1 MLTARAPP
9 DQMTRISD
17 LFDLQEI
24 DLEID
29 ARRAAI
35 SEAESLLGESEEAEA
50 AAVAV
55 IEREAEVQ
63 ELHKKLKAAEW
74 EVEDLTNKIK
84 PLEKKLYGGSV
95 RIPKEL
101 ASIEEDIRSLQARKR
116 VLEDKELDVMSRLE
130 EAERALAAAKHE
142 HATLVAGWEAEQR
155 RLRQERETLT
165 AEIAELENK
174 RAAQRSRIDGE
185 ALTLYDALRAKH
197 QGRGVAKV
205 ERGTCGGCRI
215 SLPMSL
221 LQRARSG
228 SDVIV
233 QCSSCERILYVS

>member
-1 MLTARAPP
+1 
-9 DQMTRISD
+9 MTRISD

-29 ARRAAI
+29 ARRVAI
-35 SEAESLLGESEEAEA
+35 SEAESRIGESGEVEA
-50 AAVAV
+50 AAGVI
-55 IEREAEVQ
+55 IEREADVQ

-95 RIPKEL
+95 HIPKEL
-101 ASIEEDIRSLQARKR
+101 ASIEEDIHSLQARKR
-116 VLEDKELDVMSRLE
+116 VLEDKELDVMSKLE

-142 HATLVAGWEAEQR
+142 HATLLAEWEEEQR
-155 RLRQERETLT
+155 RLNQERENLT
-165 AEIAELENK
+165 AEIAQLEDK
-174 RAAQRSRIDGE
+174 RAAQRSRINGE
-185 ALTLYDALRAKH
+185 ALALYDALRAKH
-197 QGRGVAKV
+197 QGRAVAKV

-221 LQRARSG
+221 LQRARGG

>member
-1 MLTARAPP
+1 
-9 DQMTRISD
+9 MTRISD

-29 ARRAAI
+29 ARRVAI
-35 SEAESLLGESEEAEA
+35 SEAESRIGESEEVEA
-50 AAVAV
+50 AAGVI

-95 RIPKEL
+95 HIPKEL
-101 ASIEEDIRSLQARKR
+101 ASIEEDIHSLQARKR
-116 VLEDKELDVMSRLE
+116 VLEDKELDVMTQLE
-130 EAERALAAAKHE
+130 EAERVLAAVKHE
-142 HATLVAGWEAEQR
+142 HATLLAEWQEEQR
-155 RLRQERETLT
+155 RLNQERENLA
-165 AEIAELENK
+165 AEIAQLEDK
-174 RAAQRSRIDGE
+174 RTVQRSRIGGE
-185 ALTLYDALRAKH
+185 FLALYDGLRAKH
-197 QGRGVAKV
+197 QGRAVAKV

-221 LQRARSG
+221 LQRARGG